1 MKFYVEMTLLDMQE
15 IAPYTLWSQ
24 LYTQLHLAF
33 VEHKDTNEKV
43 PYGVSFPQHRVGQK
57 GDVAFVTLG
66 SKLRIFAETNE
77 QLKALNLS
85 SWLERLLDYVHVSSI
100 KPVPTDK
107 PISYLTVAR
116 DRAKPF
122 NPSRNAAYAARRG
135 MSEAAAQQH
144 FMESSRLKPLP
155 FITLKSLTNGQTF
168 ALKIEQKPAAEAC
181 NGMFST
187 YGLSATSTVPHWES

>member
-1 MKFYVEMTLLDMQE
+1 MKCFIEITLLTDPE
-15 IAPYTLWSQ
+15 ISPYFLWSK

-33 VEHKDTNEKV
+33 VEHKDANEKV
-43 PYGVSFPQHRVGQK
+43 PYGVSFPQYRVGQK

-100 KPVPTDK
+100 KPMPTDK

-122 NPSRNAAYAARRG
+122 SPARNAAYAARRG
-135 MSEAAAQQH
+135 MSEVAAQQH
-144 FMESSRLKPLP
+144 FMQNSRLKPLP
-155 FITLKSLTNGQTF
+155 FITLNSLTNGQTF
-168 ALKIEQKPAAEAC
+168 ALKIDQKPADEAC
-181 NGMFST
+181 SGVFSS